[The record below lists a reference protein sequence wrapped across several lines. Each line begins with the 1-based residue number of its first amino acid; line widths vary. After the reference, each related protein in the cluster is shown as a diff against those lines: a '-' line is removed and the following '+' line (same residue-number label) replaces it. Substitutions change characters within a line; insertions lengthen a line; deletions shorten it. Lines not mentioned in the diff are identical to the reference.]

1 MLVVKSPEKLTKSI
15 VELKSKGKKI
25 GFVPTM
31 GFLHKGH
38 LSLVRKSKKE
48 CDFTVV
54 SIFVNPTQFGPKE
67 DLSRYPRNLRRDSQ
81 MLRKAKV
88 DFLFFPSANDI
99 YPKGFC
105 DFVNPGPLA
114 KGLCGAKR
122 PGHFRGVATVVNRL
136 FQIVPANVAY
146 FGQKDFQQARVI
158 QDMVERFQIPTK
170 IRICPIV
177 REKDGLAMSS
187 RNVYLSKSERIR
199 AKSLSGSLRHAA
211 RLIRQG
217 ARNPAKIRA
226 EMMRILKSNTD
237 KIDYAAIVD
246 SKRLRAQKHLKNT
259 CLIAV
264 ACFVGKTRL
273 IDNILVRV

>member
-1 MLVVKSPEKLTKSI
+1 MRLIRSPQELTKKVI
-15 VELKSKGKKI
+15 ELKSKGKKI

-31 GFLHKGH
+31 GYLHEGH
-38 LSLVRKSKKE
+38 LSLVRKSKRE
-48 CDFTVV
+48 CDLTVV

-67 DLSRYPRNLRRDSQ
+67 DLSRYPRNLKRDSA

-88 DFLFFPSANDI
+88 DFLFFPSAGDI
-99 YPKGFC
+99 YPKGFR

-114 KGLCGAKR
+114 KGLCGDKR
-122 PGHFRGVATVVNRL
+122 PGHFRGVATVVKRL
-136 FQIVPANVAY
+136 FHIVPANVAY

-158 QDMVERFQIPTK
+158 QDMVERFRIPTK

-187 RNVYLSKSERIR
+187 RNVYLSESERIR
-199 AKSLSGSLRHAA
+199 AKSLSRSLRHAA

-226 EMMRILKSNTD
+226 EMMRILKPNTD

-273 IDNILVRV
+273 IDNILVHV